1 MTIDPFIH
9 DDAAYVLGA
18 LSEAE
23 RTAFEDH
30 LAECA
35 DCTRRVAELRP
46 VAGALAGLDADD
58 FDVAAASPQHDT
70 QLPDTLL
77 PGLLRAARREQ
88 RRRHRF
94 VVALGSLAA
103 ASVIALAVVV
113 AWPSSSHS
121 GAQTQA
127 MASVVASPVHATAAL
142 TSTSWGTKVVLTCRY
157 EGSYSAGVDY
167 SLVVIDKQ
175 GGKHEAGSWTLSPEH
190 VTNFTSGTALSRDQ
204 IAKIEITAGA
214 SPILQLNL

>member
-18 LSEAE
+18 LSDAE
-23 RTAFEDH
+23 RTAFEQH
-30 LAECA
+30 LGECA

-46 VAGALAGLDADD
+46 VVGALAGLDAND
-58 FDVAAASPQHDT
+58 FDIAIASQHDM
-70 QLPDTLL
+70 QPPDTLL
-77 PGLLRAARREQ
+77 PGLLRAVRREH
-88 RRRHRF
+88 RRRNRF
-94 VVALGSLAA
+94 VIALGGLAA

-113 AWPSSSHS
+113 AWPSSSTHS
-121 GAQTQA
+121 GSQA

-157 EGSYSAGVDY
+157 DGDYSAGLDY
-167 SLVVIDKQ
+167 SLVVVDKQ
-175 GGKHEAGSWTLSPEH
+175 GGQHEAGSWTLSPEH
-190 VTNFTSGTALSRDQ
+190 VTNFTSGTALTRDQ

-214 SPILQLNL
+214 TPILQLNL